1 MSIKKISPSFK
12 TRPRRK
18 RVLKSNP
25 RTMETEKESQV
36 GFSKEFSF
44 LNSAM
49 ALFIISPTLGCTNR
63 WVLSSMCIMN
73 FCDAGSDAFKLIINW
88 AIGMS
93 HEMKRPLVAFTMM
106 QDQLKSTDLLVF
118 EKKGE
123 DNWELDY
130 HQIPVI
136 KLNGVTNSS
145 KSLNGRFCSALF
157 CHSTRT
163 DPSNACR
170 GERVEGSRHQGWAP
184 DRVQQ
189 PYTSPERRRQ
199 TGLRLRSD
207 LLTFC
212 RRRDP

>member
-1 MSIKKISPSFK
+1 MSAFMYIRKLAFWLIIINTGIKKFILRLSNHSSIIHQISLWSQFSYP
-12 TRPRRK
+12 
-18 RVLKSNP
+18 NP
-25 RTMETEKESQV
+25 ILNFNLVSQHLVFEKKGE
-36 GFSKEFSF
+36 KY
-44 LNSAM
+44 
-49 ALFIISPTLGCTNR
+49 
-63 WVLSSMCIMN
+63 
-73 FCDAGSDAFKLIINW
+73 
-88 AIGMS
+88 
-93 HEMKRPLVAFTMM
+93 
-106 QDQLKSTDLLVF
+106 LVF